1 MTESRFTEQRR
12 LFHEG
17 LFDKLLTVDKAGVPS
32 NADKDQKTSVALAT
46 MVIKELGCEPRVEK
60 RLPGQSSGNVFESAC
75 LDFLAATFPSLD
87 HLRPGNWGIEKVTT
101 RNRLEIAKYDQYTH
115 LIDIDNIAAANPE
128 LQAAIGS
135 DYTITPDVVIYRNTE
150 SDETINDKESLV
162 DTRSVRHACLRKKNN
177 VVPLLHASISCKWT
191 IRSDRAQNSRTEAL
205 NLVRN
210 RKGHLPH
217 VVVVTGEPTPS
228 RLASIALG
236 TGDIDCVYHFALYE
250 LQRAVEQLDNDEAT
264 NLLNIMVSGKR
275 IKDVSDLPM
284 DLAV

>member
-1 MTESRFTEQRR
+1 MSREW
-12 LFHEG
+12 
-17 LFDKLLTVDKAGVPS
+17 K
-32 NADKDQKTSVALAT
+32 
-46 MVIKELGCEPRVEK
+46 K

-162 DTRSVRHACLRKKNN
+162 DNAVGKGTRACAKRTTSCLFCTQASPVNGLSEAIERRTRARK
-177 VVPLLHASISCKWT
+177 
-191 IRSDRAQNSRTEAL
+191 R
-205 NLVRN
+205 
-210 RKGHLPH
+210 
-217 VVVVTGEPTPS
+217 
-228 RLASIALG
+228 
-236 TGDIDCVYHFALYE
+236 
-250 LQRAVEQLDNDEAT
+250 
-264 NLLNIMVSGKR
+264 
-275 IKDVSDLPM
+275 
-284 DLAV
+284 